1 MDMTATVLAT
11 RHGSVCPAVEAIVAT
26 RDASVVD
33 VLAVDADEDNQYH
46 LPPEL
51 VDQLADCVDRTGAE
65 RVVVDGLV
73 HSGQMYDLSHALP
86 AVELLDRRDLYYE
99 RLAEGGNPAA
109 ETARELRLRRLERRT
124 AKRRQRD
131 SLTDGPTGES
141 GTVAEL
147 DRDCDRL
154 AASLESVQQR
164 QRRQV
169 ETSYED
175 VDAHTVVVGPV
186 DTATTAVW
194 TALTGTQAESAVLRP
209 ATPRTAVA
217 DIGPHEVAVTD
228 TPGVVAGQPE
238 WFTAAV
244 PGTMAVVERADIL
257 VVVKSD
263 NHRPSLAIDD
273 TAFGGTMLW
282 TQPPADGERASWR
295 SQFRE
300 ELAQTLP
307 TVRLTL
313 TLPYGAE
320 SVLSRLYDET
330 TVESVAYGEEI
341 EADVAVPAGRSDR
354 IEQAVEQA
362 GGTVECSE

>member
-1 MDMTATVLAT
+1 MTATTVLAT
-11 RHGSVCPAVEAIVAT
+11 RHGSIRPAVEAVVAE
-26 RDASVVD
+26 RELSVAN
-33 VLAVDADEDNQYH
+33 VLAVDGDEDNQYH
-46 LPPEL
+46 LPPAL
-51 VDQLADCVDRTGAE
+51 VDQLVDCVDRTE
-65 RVVVDGLV
+65 PQRVVVDGLL
-73 HSGQMYDLSHALP
+73 HAGQMYDLSHALP

-99 RLAEGGNPAA
+99 HLAEGGNPAA
-109 ETARELRLRRLERRT
+109 ETARELRRRQIELRTER
-124 AKRRQRD
+124 RRQRD
-131 SLTDGPTGES
+131 GATTGPTGES
-141 GTVAEL
+141 GSVSEL
-147 DRDCDRL
+147 SDACDRL
-154 AASLESVQQR
+154 TASLESCQQR
-164 QRRQV
+164 QRHQIK
-169 ETSYED
+169 TSYEG
-175 VDAHTVVVGPV
+175 VDARVVVVGPV
-186 DTATTAVW
+186 GAPTTDGW
-194 TALTGTQAESAVLRP
+194 CALTGERAESTVLRP

-228 TPGVVAGQPE
+228 TPGFVAGQPE

-244 PGTMAVVERADIL
+244 PGTMAAVERADIL
-257 VVVKSD
+257 VVVESA

-273 TAFGGTMLW
+273 TAFGGTVVW

-295 SQFRE
+295 SQFRKE
-300 ELAQTLP
+300 IAQALP